1 MRVKKIGYAV
11 DCMTEDGEF
20 LDAVK
25 ILQDILRAY
34 GACEKSDMIFEEE
47 VLKIL
52 HAYGL
57 ISEEE
62 A

>member
-25 ILQDILRAY
+25 ILQDIVRAY
-34 GACEKSDMIFEEE
+34 EACAKSDMIFEEE

-52 HAYGL
+52 HAYSL

>member
-25 ILQDILRAY
+25 ILQDILQAY
-34 GACEKSDMIFEEE
+34 EACAKSDMIFEEE
-47 VLKIL
+47 ALKIL

>member
-34 GACEKSDMIFEEE
+34 EACAKSDMIFEEE

-52 HAYGL
+52 HAYYL

>member
-1 MRVKKIGYAV
+1 MSVKKIGYAA
-11 DCMTEDGEF
+11 DCVTEDGKF

-25 ILQDILRAY
+25 ILQDILRVYA
-34 GACEKSDMIFEEE
+34 ACEKSDMIFEEE